1 MTGATPLEHMA
12 LMDHPQVRTLL
23 LGLIAPDQA
32 AQVIVEPGPPPASIE
47 DYEAVKAQIEHM
59 AIAGTK
65 RVTKEA
71 AQAYLEGLPP
81 ARQQALARRWF
92 IELPKGAP
100 PSAPYEPR

>member
-1 MTGATPLEHMA
+1 
-12 LMDHPQVRTLL
+12 
-23 LGLIAPDQA
+23 
-32 AQVIVEPGPPPASIE
+32 
-47 DYEAVKAQIEHM
+47 M

-65 RVTKEA
+65 RLTKEA

-81 ARQQALARRWF
+81 AQQQALARRWF